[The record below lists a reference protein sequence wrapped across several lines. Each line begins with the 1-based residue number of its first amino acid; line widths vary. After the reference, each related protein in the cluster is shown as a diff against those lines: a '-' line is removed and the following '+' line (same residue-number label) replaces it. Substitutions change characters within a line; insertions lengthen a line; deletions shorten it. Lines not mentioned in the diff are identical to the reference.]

1 MNLIRKIKSFFVKEE
16 RYGENFLW
24 DDGHV
29 PYQSTP
35 KGTEIDK
42 ALGLIYNN
50 EDLKDI
56 VISIVRLKYPEE
68 FL

>member
-24 DDGHV
+24 DDGV
-29 PYQSTP
+29 PYQPTP
-35 KGTEIDK
+35 KGREFDK
-42 ALGLIYNN
+42 ALGLIYND

-56 VISIVRLKYPEE
+56 VISIVRLKCPEE